1 MMSLC
6 GGAFE
11 SIVTD
16 ANIVIVDFITCNV
29 FDLEVTAGSEDY
41 ILTLVEV
48 LGIVLIKNL
57 AEAVFRITLVSSNR
71 IKM

>member
-6 GGAFE
+6 GGDFE

-16 ANIVIVDFITCNV
+16 ADIVIVDFITCNV
-29 FDLEVTAGSEDY
+29 FDLEVTAGSEEY

-48 LGIVLIKNL
+48 VSIVLIKNL
-57 AEAVFRITLVSSNR
+57 AEAMFRITLVSSTR
-71 IKM
+71 IKV